1 MPTVLSSLKRIP
13 FWVQIIA
20 GLVLGVALGL
30 VARSGDVA
38 WLATTLTTVGELF
51 VQLLKLAVPP
61 LVFTAVVASIANLR
75 GVTMLPGWL
84 AGRRRGSW

>member
-1 MPTVLSSLKRIP
+1 MPAVLSSLKRTP

-38 WLATTLTTVGELF
+38 WLATTLTT
-51 VQLLKLAVPP
+51 
-61 LVFTAVVASIANLR
+61 
-75 GVTMLPGWL
+75 
-84 AGRRRGSW
+84 RR